1 MGVVLVTNSNREGWR
16 EPNMGQ
22 GSMTPGLWA
31 PPPLAESEV
40 GEGMKMRS
48 DKLGGEG
55 VGVTTARMGPASS
68 NGLDLEAAG
77 PGQSL

>member
-1 MGVVLVTNSNREGWR
+1 MERTKYGT
-16 EPNMGQ
+16 
-22 GSMTPGLWA
+22 GLHDPRA
-31 PPPLAESEV
+31 LGPPPLAESEV